1 MNCELNLSEITHF
14 STLTEI
20 LELQSQISSVTAYGI
35 ESYREWVTENLL
47 LGPIY
52 GDQLIGWAERKHPE
66 LAEYCDD
73 AIYNGHD
80 NEVYHQM
87 LAEYTIECMLEI
99 IQSCTWQLKH
109 NLENLSA
116 DNIQFN
122 MQRIEFYWNIL
133 TGQSQIS
140 NK

>member
-73 AIYNGHD
+73 AIYNVHD

-87 LAEYTIECMLEI
+87 LAEYTIESMLDCI
-99 IQSCTWQLKH
+99 RYALKQLQH
-109 NLENLSA
+109 NLEDLSA
-116 DNIQFN
+116 DNIQRN

-133 TGQSQIS
+133 TGQSQIF